1 MTYAMLAIIL
11 AIAISWSG
19 WAAHRLWIG
28 PAVKRRRARRRV
40 ERLGI
45 HAFMV

>member
-1 MTYAMLAIIL
+1 MTLTLLFIL
-11 AIAISWSG
+11 AILLFWSG

-28 PAVKRRRARRRV
+28 PAVKRRRACRRV